1 MNLDEFRKKWGAVM
15 SRSDYP
21 EFFMSIMDDIY
32 IDCTKEQAI
41 ELITDYYD
49 NADTLFNEFWDVG
62 RETID
67 EAKKI

>member
-1 MNLDEFRKKWGAVM
+1 MNLQEFKKKWGAVM

-32 IDCTKEQAI
+32 IDCTKEQAL

-49 NADTLFNEFWDVG
+49 NADTLYNEFWDIG
-62 RETID
+62 QESID

>member
-32 IDCTKEQAI
+32 LDCTKEQAI

-49 NADTLFNEFWDVG
+49 NADTLFNEFWDIG
-62 RETID
+62 RENID

>member
-1 MNLDEFRKKWGAVM
+1 MNLNEFQKKWGAVM

-49 NADTLFNEFWDVG
+49 NADTLFNEFWDIS
-62 RETID
+62 RENID

>member
-1 MNLDEFRKKWGAVM
+1 MNLQEFKKKWGAVM

-49 NADTLFNEFWDVG
+49 NADTLYNEFWDIG
-62 RETID
+62 QESID

>member
-1 MNLDEFRKKWGAVM
+1 MNLQEFKKKWGAVI

-49 NADTLFNEFWDVG
+49 NADTLYNEFWDIG
-62 RETID
+62 QESID

>member
-1 MNLDEFRKKWGAVM
+1 MNLNEFKKKWGAVM

-49 NADTLFNEFWDVG
+49 NADTLFNEFWDIG
-62 RETID
+62 RENID

>member
-1 MNLDEFRKKWGAVM
+1 MNLQEFKKKWGAVM

-49 NADTLFNEFWDVG
+49 NADTLFNEFWDIG
-62 RETID
+62 RENID